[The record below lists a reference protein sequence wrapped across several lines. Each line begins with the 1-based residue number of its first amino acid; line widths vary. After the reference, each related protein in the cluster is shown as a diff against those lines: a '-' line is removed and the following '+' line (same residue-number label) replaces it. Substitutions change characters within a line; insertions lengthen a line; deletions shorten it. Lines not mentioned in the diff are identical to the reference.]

1 MKYHNITHDDMLNGQ
16 GLRVVLWVSG
26 CNHRCD
32 ECQNPITWDVNNGV
46 EFDEDAEKELLDDLK
61 KNYVEGV
68 NFEYGTDKEVDGV
81 IVNDKCKALAKK
93 IKDEFPSKDIWLYT
107 GYLWEEIKDLEIVK
121 YIDVLVDGPFKK
133 EVKDVKLHWKGS
145 ANQRVNDVKKTMDS
159 GKVVVLED

>member
-32 ECQNPITWDVNNGV
+32 ECQNHITWDVNNGV

-68 NFEYGTDKEVDGV
+68 TFSGGDPLHTQNRDEITR
-81 IVNDKCKALAKK
+81 LAKK

-145 ANQRVNDVKKTMDS
+145 ANQRVIDVKKTIDS

>member
-1 MKYHNITHDDMLNGQ
+1 M
-16 GLRVVLWVSG
+16 S
-26 CNHRCD
+26 
-32 ECQNPITWDVNNGV
+32 NPITWDVNNGV

-68 NFEYGTDKEVDGV
+68 TFSGGDPLHTQNRDEITR
-81 IVNDKCKALAKK
+81 LAKK

-145 ANQRVNDVKKTMDS
+145 ANQRVIDVKKTIDS
-159 GKVVVLED
+159 GKVVV

>member
-16 GLRVVLWVSG
+16 GLRVVLWGSG

-68 NFEYGTDKEVDGV
+68 TFSGGDPLHTQNRDEITR
-81 IVNDKCKALAKK
+81 LAKK

-107 GYLWEEIKDLEIVK
+107 GYLWEDIKDLENVK

-133 EVKDVKLHWKGS
+133 EVKDIKLHWKGS
-145 ANQRVNDVKKTMDS
+145 ANQRVIDVKKTIDS

>member
-26 CNHRCD
+26 
-32 ECQNPITWDVNNGV
+32 CQNPITWDVNNGV

-61 KNYVEGV
+61 KNYVGGV
-68 NFEYGTDKEVDGV
+68 TFSGGDPLHTQNRDEITR
-81 IVNDKCKALAKK
+81 LAKK

-145 ANQRVNDVKKTMDS
+145 ANQRVIDVKKTIDS

>member
-26 CNHRCD
+26 CNHRCH

-68 NFEYGTDKEVDGV
+68 TFSGGDPLHTQNRDEITR
-81 IVNDKCKALAKK
+81 LAKK

-107 GYLWEEIKDLEIVK
+107 GYLWEDIKDLEIVK

-133 EVKDVKLHWKGS
+133 EVKDIKLHWKGS
-145 ANQRVNDVKKTMDS
+145 ANQRVIDVKKTIDS

>member
-26 CNHRCD
+26 CNHRCA
-32 ECQNPITWDVNNGV
+32 ECQNPITWDLNNGV

-68 NFEYGTDKEVDGV
+68 TFSGGDPLHTQNRDEITR
-81 IVNDKCKALAKK
+81 LAKK

-107 GYLWEEIKDLEIVK
+107 GYLWEDIKDL
-121 YIDVLVDGPFKK
+121 
-133 EVKDVKLHWKGS
+133 
-145 ANQRVNDVKKTMDS
+145 
-159 GKVVVLED
+159 

>member
-32 ECQNPITWDVNNGV
+32 ECQNTITWDVNNGV

-68 NFEYGTDKEVDGV
+68 TFSGGDPLHTQNRDEITR
-81 IVNDKCKALAKK
+81 LAKK
-93 IKDEFPSKDIWLYT
+93 IKDEFQSKDIWLYT

-145 ANQRVNDVKKTMDS
+145 ANQRVIDVKKTIDS

>member
-16 GLRVVLWVSG
+16 GLRVVLWV
-26 CNHRCD
+26 NHRCD

-68 NFEYGTDKEVDGV
+68 TFSGGDPLHTQNRDEITR
-81 IVNDKCKALAKK
+81 LAKK

-145 ANQRVNDVKKTMDS
+145 ANQRVIDVKKTIDS

>member
-32 ECQNPITWDVNNGV
+32 EYQNAITWDVNNGV

-61 KNYVEGV
+61 KKYVEGV
-68 NFEYGTDKEVDGV
+68 TFSGGDPLHTQNRDEITR
-81 IVNDKCKALAKK
+81 LAKK

-133 EVKDVKLHWKGS
+133 EVKDIKLHWKGS
-145 ANQRVNDVKKTMDS
+145 ANQRVIDVKKTIDS

>member
-1 MKYHNITHDDMLNGQ
+1 M
-16 GLRVVLWVSG
+16 SG

-68 NFEYGTDKEVDGV
+68 TFSGGDPLHTQNRDEITR
-81 IVNDKCKALAKK
+81 LAKK

-107 GYLWEEIKDLEIVK
+107 GYLWEDIKDLEIVK

-133 EVKDVKLHWKGS
+133 EVKDIKLHWKGS
-145 ANQRVNDVKKTMDS
+145 ANQRVIDVKKTIDS

>member
-26 CNHRCD
+26 CNHRCH
-32 ECQNPITWDVNNGV
+32 ECQNPIPWDVNNGV

-68 NFEYGTDKEVDGV
+68 TFSGGDPLHTQNRDEITR
-81 IVNDKCKALAKK
+81 LAKK

-107 GYLWEEIKDLEIVK
+107 GYLWEDIKDLEIVK

-133 EVKDVKLHWKGS
+133 EVKDIKLHWKGS
-145 ANQRVNDVKKTMDS
+145 ANQRVIDVKKTIDS

>member
-1 MKYHNITHDDMLNGQ
+1 MCL
-16 GLRVVLWVSG
+16 VSLS
-26 CNHRCD
+26 NHRCD

-68 NFEYGTDKEVDGV
+68 TFSGGDPLHTQNRDEITR
-81 IVNDKCKALAKK
+81 LAKK

-145 ANQRVNDVKKTMDS
+145 ANQRVIDVKKTIDS

>member
-1 MKYHNITHDDMLNGQ
+1 MIS
-16 GLRVVLWVSG
+16 LR
-26 CNHRCD
+26 D
-32 ECQNPITWDVNNGV
+32 Q
-46 EFDEDAEKELLDDLK
+46 
-61 KNYVEGV
+61 Y

-133 EVKDVKLHWKGS
+133 EVKDIKLHWKGS
-145 ANQRVNDVKKTMDS
+145 ANQRVIDVKKTIDS

>member
-32 ECQNPITWDVNNGV
+32 ECQNTITWDVNNGV

-68 NFEYGTDKEVDGV
+68 TFSGGDPLHTQNRDEITR
-81 IVNDKCKALAKK
+81 LAKK

-145 ANQRVNDVKKTMDS
+145 ANQRVIDVKKTIDS

>member
-1 MKYHNITHDDMLNGQ
+1 M
-16 GLRVVLWVSG
+16 S
-26 CNHRCD
+26 
-32 ECQNPITWDVNNGV
+32 NPITWDVNNGV

-68 NFEYGTDKEVDGV
+68 TFSGGDPLHTQNRDEITR
-81 IVNDKCKALAKK
+81 LAKK

-145 ANQRVNDVKKTMDS
+145 ANQRVIDVKKTIDS